1 MADIAFLLLIFF
13 LAATT
18 MDSDTGLM
26 RQLPAIP
33 DPNVP
38 QDINK
43 INDRNILEVKVNK
56 DNLLLVEGQ
65 LTEFSQLREIA
76 HDFILNAN
84 DEPNMPEKEI
94 INIAY
99 FGDVPVTKAVISLQ
113 NDIGTKYGVYIAVQN
128 ELIAARTELRD
139 EILDISY
146 LLEGVIHLYLGFST
160 IERLEGFERLAYVYE
175 AGERFLL
182 KDLAFRGIGY
192 PDGDHDVGFPH
203 GGYGHE
209 EEEYHEDDVRQ

>member
-1 MADIAFLLLIFF
+1 MARRQVPEINTGSMADIAFLLLIFF

-18 MDSDTGLM
+18 MDSDTGLL

-65 LTEFSQLREIA
+65 LTEFTQLREIA
-76 HDFILNAN
+76 HDFILNA
-84 DEPNMPEKEI
+84 DDSPNMPEKEVV
-94 INIAY
+94 NLPY
-99 FGDVPVTKAVISLQ
+99 LGDVPVTKAVISLQ

-128 ELIAARTELRD
+128 ELIAARTQLRD
-139 EILDISY
+139 NKARQEFGIPY
-146 LLEGVIHLYLGFST
+146 
-160 IERLEGFERLAYVYE
+160 ERLDEERKGAIDDFYKVPISE
-175 AGERFLL
+175 AEPKR
-182 KDLAFRGIGY
+182 IG
-192 PDGDHDVGFPH
+192 GDK
-203 GGYGHE
+203 
-209 EEEYHEDDVRQ
+209 

>member
-1 MADIAFLLLIFF
+1 MSRRSIPEINAGSMADIAFLLLIFF

-38 QDINK
+38 QDMNK

-56 DNLLLVEGQ
+56 DNLLLVEGE

-76 HDFILNAN
+76 RDFILNAN
-84 DEPNMPEKEI
+84 DEPNKPEKEVM
-94 INIAY
+94 NIPYLGNVA
-99 FGDVPVTKAVISLQ
+99 VTKAVISLQ

-128 ELIAARTELRD
+128 ELIAARSVLRD
-139 EILDISY
+139 NLARQEFGIPYDRLDEDRRGAVDDFFKVPIS
-146 LLEGVIHLYLGFST
+146 
-160 IERLEGFERLAYVYE
+160 E
-175 AGERFLL
+175 AEPKR
-182 KDLAFRGIGY
+182 IG
-192 PDGDHDVGFPH
+192 GDK
-203 GGYGHE
+203 
-209 EEEYHEDDVRQ
+209 

>member
-38 QDINK
+38 QDVNK

-65 LTEFSQLREIA
+65 LTEFNQLREIA
-76 HDFILNAN
+76 HDL
-84 DEPNMPEKEI
+84 
-94 INIAY
+94 
-99 FGDVPVTKAVISLQ
+99 
-113 NDIGTKYGVYIAVQN
+113 
-128 ELIAARTELRD
+128 
-139 EILDISY
+139 
-146 LLEGVIHLYLGFST
+146 FSMQMMNP
-160 IERLEGFERLAYVYE
+160 ICR
-175 AGERFLL
+175 
-182 KDLAFRGIGY
+182 KKKS
-192 PDGDHDVGFPH
+192 
-203 GGYGHE
+203 
-209 EEEYHEDDVRQ
+209 

>member
-1 MADIAFLLLIFF
+1 MARRQVPEINTGSMADIAFLLLIFF

-94 INIAY
+94 INIPY

-139 EILDISY
+139 ELSRR
-146 LLEGVIHLYLGFST
+146 EFGVPY
-160 IERLEGFERLAYVYE
+160 ERLDEDRKGAIDDYIKVPISE
-175 AGERFLL
+175 AEPKRIGE
-182 KDLAFRGIGY
+182 
-192 PDGDHDVGFPH
+192 
-203 GGYGHE
+203 
-209 EEEYHEDDVRQ
+209 

>member
-38 QDINK
+38 QDVNK

-65 LTEFSQLREIA
+65 LTQFNQLREIA
-76 HDFILNAN
+76 HNFILNPN
-84 DEPNMPEKEI
+84 DEPSMPEREVV
-94 INIAY
+94 NIPY
-99 FGDVPVTKAVISLQ
+99 FGNVAVTKAVISLQ
-113 NDIGTKYGVYIAVQN
+113 NDIGTKYGVYLAVQN
-128 ELIAARTELRD
+128 ELIAARAKLRD
-139 EILDISY
+139 DVARQEFGIPYEKLDEDRKSAVDDYYKVPIS
-146 LLEGVIHLYLGFST
+146 
-160 IERLEGFERLAYVYE
+160 E
-175 AGERFLL
+175 AEPKRIGE
-182 KDLAFRGIGY
+182 
-192 PDGDHDVGFPH
+192 
-203 GGYGHE
+203 
-209 EEEYHEDDVRQ
+209 

>member
-139 EILDISY
+139 ELSRR
-146 LLEGVIHLYLGFST
+146 EFGVPY
-160 IERLEGFERLAYVYE
+160 ERLDEDRKGAVDDYIKVPISE
-175 AGERFLL
+175 AEPKRIGE
-182 KDLAFRGIGY
+182 
-192 PDGDHDVGFPH
+192 
-203 GGYGHE
+203 
-209 EEEYHEDDVRQ
+209 

>member
-38 QDINK
+38 QDMNK

-76 HDFILNAN
+76 HRFILNAE
-84 DEPNMPEKEI
+84 DSPNMPEKEVV
-94 INIAY
+94 NIAY
-99 FGDVPVTKAVISLQ
+99 FGNVSVSKAVISLQ

-128 ELIAARTELRD
+128 ELIAARTKLRD
-139 EILDISY
+139 
-146 LLEGVIHLYLGFST
+146 
-160 IERLEGFERLAYVYE
+160 
-175 AGERFLL
+175 
-182 KDLAFRGIGY
+182 DLARQEFGIPYEKLDEERKGAIDDFFQV
-192 PDGDHDVGFPH
+192 PISEAEPKRI
-203 GGYGHE
+203 GGE
-209 EEEYHEDDVRQ
+209 N

>member
-38 QDINK
+38 QDVNK

-65 LTEFSQLREIA
+65 LTEFDQLREIA
-76 HDFILNAN
+76 HNFILNPN
-84 DEPNMPEKEI
+84 DEPSMPEREVV
-94 INIAY
+94 NIPY
-99 FGDVPVTKAVISLQ
+99 FGNVAVTKAVISLQ
-113 NDIGTKYGVYIAVQN
+113 NDIGTKYGVYLAVQN
-128 ELIAARTELRD
+128 ELIAARAKLRD
-139 EILDISY
+139 DVARQEFGIPYEKLDEDRKSAVDDYYKVPIS
-146 LLEGVIHLYLGFST
+146 
-160 IERLEGFERLAYVYE
+160 E
-175 AGERFLL
+175 AEPKRIGE
-182 KDLAFRGIGY
+182 
-192 PDGDHDVGFPH
+192 
-203 GGYGHE
+203 
-209 EEEYHEDDVRQ
+209 